1 MIELITSDLKSAMKS
16 KNKAEITGLRNLLGK
31 LKAKQIDNGKNLSSD
46 ECIKVLTSAAKQLK
60 DSITQYSN
68 AERLDLAEK
77 EQYELS
83 LVEKYLPEPMSEE
96 QLKEIILKI
105 IDENNANSMADMGRI
120 MGITMSKV
128 SGSADGNTVQKIVK
142 EQLSK

>member
-31 LKAKQIDNGKNLSSD
+31 LKAKQIDNGKDLSSD
-46 ECIKVLTSAAKQLK
+46 ECTKVLASAAKQLK

-68 AERLDLAEK
+68 AERFDLAEK

-83 LVEKYLPEPMSEE
+83 LVEKYLPEPMSEK

-105 IDENNANSMADMGRI
+105 ID
-120 MGITMSKV
+120 
-128 SGSADGNTVQKIVK
+128 
-142 EQLSK
+142 